1 MSGAAAPPRDSPSA
15 AEPAAPVAFATTER
29 QDRER
34 LASAPLRSAPRP
46 SLLRAS
52 VTTLR
57 GAGPRLAAAAAE
69 LGIEKLG
76 DLLEWVPHSYRERDE
91 PRPLGELKLGEHAT
105 VLVEVR
111 SARLRP
117 TRRRGLTIVEATVAD
132 ASGPG
137 KAVWFNQPWL
147 AERLREGTRML
158 LYGKLDRSGL
168 RVEAHEFAEGNDATG
183 IHTTGLVPVHPASER
198 LRAQRIRD
206 WAGRR
211 CPRPARARAAPR

>member
-29 QDRER
+29 QGRER

-52 VTTLR
+52 LTTLR
-57 GAGPRLAAAAAE
+57 GAGPRLAAAAVE
-69 LGIEKLG
+69 LGIETLR

-91 PRPLGELKLGEHAT
+91 PRQLGELKLGEHAT

-168 RVEAHEFAEGNDATG
+168 RVEAHEFAEGNGATG
-183 IHTTGLVPVHPASER
+183 IHTTGFVPVHPASER

-206 WAGRR
+206 WARR
-211 CPRPARARAAPR
+211 